1 MLKEA
6 FTSDMFPTE
15 QKIRLS
21 ENSAAWPETI
31 NSMLIRKHPELT
43 NYIDKITFSHLDK
56 VKGHAIGYVT
66 VINNMFRL
74 PFVVD
79 KFTLNPLDIY
89 IKGNVF
95 GYLTPQSVQRLVSN
109 SWPFKQVAKNDFVQ
123 LKKFAAVQ
131 MTDITVSEIEKD
143 ASLLKLAEE
152 LAEQFPE
159 VIFNLSAN
167 IQNTEMLKQAGF
179 DPYGSEK
186 IASLEIS
193 KDKTHITLHHF
204 GKSDESL
211 SLGEASQRFGM
222 DKVAEVLAEG
232 HVIVALR
239 DIMYKTAEELNPGQF
254 KFDNSLPRTVN
265 LADGIG
271 GFVRGNIYELRDIK
285 APAYRKGHIFL
296 STRSKDPY
304 YTTIFSAPAKDRIY
318 SIAERAI
325 LGDILDDLSRSTSPK
340 GTPVGI
346 LMGDIVYGPFTVTA
360 EAQNGPTHILSIKD
374 GYEYDS
380 KRIHITNNVKSI
392 IVEDDEIYVPTFA
405 KVISLGEPYQMEHPL
420 HKTAAVTVTLAATP
434 DKQGF
439 NLTDCGVSGLPS
451 GSLQNMKKT
460 KAIAALMHC
469 GLSEEEAKS
478 AVGTAV
484 ASGVHKFSATPTATQ
499 SEDTTRQEVAG
510 LNDKK
515 KLEKTAS
522 LIKSIV
528 DKSQLIKIAMNYGDE
543 ESVDMALSLK
553 LVTPT
558 SIKKYRLLIPK
569 IEDTLDGLCK
579 LVMAKR
585 VGGNMVPVEEGK
597 IIAAISALSDIM
609 YELTGI

>member
-6 FTSDMFPTE
+6 FTSDLFPTE

-31 NSMLIRKHPELT
+31 NSMLIRKYPELT
-43 NYIDKITFSHLDK
+43 TYIDKITFSHLDK
-56 VKGHAIGYVT
+56 IKGHAIGYVT
-66 VINNMFRL
+66 VINNMFRI

-95 GYLTPQSVQRLVSN
+95 GYLTNQSVKRLVSN
-109 SWPFKQVAKNDFVQ
+109 SWPFKQVAKNDFIGM
-123 LKKFAAVQ
+123 KKFAAVQ
-131 MTDITVSEIEKD
+131 MTDMTVEQIEQD
-143 ASLLKLAEE
+143 PELLKLAAE
-152 LAEQFPE
+152 LADKYPE

-167 IQNTEMLKQAGF
+167 IQNTEMLKKAGF
-179 DPYGSEK
+179 NPYGQEK
-186 IASLEIS
+186 VASLEIS
-193 KDKTHITLHHF
+193 KDKTSIVLHHF
-204 GKSDESL
+204 GKADETLSL
-211 SLGEASQRFGM
+211 SETANRFGM
-222 DKVAEVLAEG
+222 DKVAEVIEKG
-232 HVIVALR
+232 HITTVLR
-239 DIMYKTAEELNPGQF
+239 DIMYKTAAELNPGQF

-285 APAYRKGHIFL
+285 NPSAKRGHIFL
-296 STRSKDPY
+296 STRSKDAY
-304 YTTIFSAPAKDRIY
+304 YTTIMTPPAKDRIY
-318 SIAERAI
+318 SLAERAT
-325 LGDILDDLSRSTSPK
+325 LGDILDDLSRSSGTK
-340 GTPVGI
+340 GQAVGI
-346 LMGDIVYGPFTVTA
+346 LMGDIVYGPFEVMA

-420 HKTAAVTVTLAATP
+420 HKTAAVTVTIAATS
-434 DKQGF
+434 DKSGF
-439 NLTDCGVSGLPS
+439 NITDCGVSGLPAA
-451 GSLQNMKKT
+451 SLQNLKKT
-460 KAIAALMHC
+460 KAVTALMHC

-478 AVGTAV
+478 AIQTALT
-484 ASGVHKFSATPTATQ
+484 SGVHKFSATPTATQ
-499 SEDTTRQEVAG
+499 SEDQTRQEVESV
-510 LNDKK
+510 NDKK

-522 LIKSIV
+522 IIKNIV
-528 DKSQLIKIAMNYGDE
+528 DKSDLVKLAMSYGDE

-585 VGGNMVPVEEGK
+585 VGGNMIPVEEGK
-597 IIAAISALSDIM
+597 IIAAIGALSEIM
-609 YELTGI
+609 FELTGI

>member
-6 FTSDMFPTE
+6 FTSDLFPTE

-31 NSMLIRKHPELT
+31 NSMLIRKYPELT
-43 NYIDKITFSHLDK
+43 RYIDKITFSHLDK
-56 VKGHAIGYVT
+56 IKGHAIGYVT
-66 VINNMFRL
+66 VINNMFRI

-95 GYLTPQSVQRLVSN
+95 GYLTSQSVKRLVSN
-109 SWPFKQVAKNDFVQ
+109 SWPFKQVAKNDFIGM
-123 LKKFAAVQ
+123 KKFAAVQ
-131 MTDITVSEIEKD
+131 MTDMTVEQIEQD
-143 ASLLKLAEE
+143 PTLLKLAAE
-152 LAEQFPE
+152 LAESYPE

-167 IQNTEMLKQAGF
+167 IQNTQMLKQAGF
-179 DPYGSEK
+179 NPYGQEK
-186 IASLEIS
+186 VASLEIS
-193 KDKTHITLHHF
+193 KDKTSITLHHF
-204 GKSDESL
+204 GKADEAL
-211 SLGEASQRFGM
+211 SLAETSHRFGI
-222 DKVAEVLAEG
+222 DKVAEVLEKG
-232 HVIVALR
+232 HVTTVLR
-239 DIMYKTAEELNPGQF
+239 DIMYKTAAELNPGQF

-285 APAYRKGHIFL
+285 NPSAKRGHIFL

-304 YTTIFSAPAKDRIY
+304 YTTIMTPPAKDRIY
-318 SIAERAI
+318 SIAERAT
-325 LGDILDDLSRSTSPK
+325 LGDILDDLSRSSGGK
-340 GTPVGI
+340 GQAIGI
-346 LMGDIVYGPFTVTA
+346 LMGDIVYGPFEVMA

-380 KRIHITNNVKSI
+380 KRIHITNNIKSI
-392 IVEDDEIYVPTFA
+392 VVEDDEIYVPTFA
-405 KVISLGEPYQMEHPL
+405 KVIALGEPYQMEHPL
-420 HKTAAVTVTLAATP
+420 HKTAAVTVTIAATP
-434 DKQGF
+434 DRRGF
-439 NLTDCGVSGLPS
+439 NITDCGVSGLPS
-451 GSLQNMKKT
+451 ASLQNLKKT
-460 KAIAALMHC
+460 KAITALMHC

-478 AVGTAV
+478 AVQTAIT
-484 ASGVHKFSATPTATQ
+484 SGVHKFSATPTATQ
-499 SEDTTRQEVAG
+499 SEDQTRSEVESV
-510 LNDKK
+510 NDKK

-522 LIKSIV
+522 VIRNIV
-528 DKSQLIKIAMNYGDE
+528 DKSDLVKLAMSYGDE

-585 VGGNMVPVEEGK
+585 VGGNIIPIEEGK
-597 IIAAISALSDIM
+597 IVAAIAALSEIM
-609 YELTGI
+609 FELTGI